1 MAGNGWSYTNH
12 RIAQLL
18 VLQIAHSQVGL
29 AVDAEWSYITPKM
42 VILLGSWLVLARFG
56 PV

>member
-12 RIAQLL
+12 RIAELL